1 MLCLQALE
9 MFSYSCCSSLC
20 SILFLGCFPRRNDFA
35 FCAAPASFW
44 VILQSLRKVFRA
56 DMKIKIQGWKGRR
69 GGGLRNVG
77 SLRCTVVWKNWQNK
91 RNYLQ
96 TSLDRIRKCYGQ
108 TLLSACVWIFQKNL
122 ADDSKGKRT
131 SRLPWYGYNSSNNN
145 KSNNSD
151 FWNYCKCH

>member
-9 MFSYSCCSSLC
+9 MLSYSRSSPLFSY
-20 SILFLGCFPRRNDFA
+20 ILFLGCLPLRNDFA

-56 DMKIKIQGWKGRR
+56 DMKIKIQRSKGKRE
-69 GGGLRNVG
+69 GGGNVG

-122 ADDSKGKRT
+122 ADDSKGKGT
-131 SRLPWYGYNSSNNN
+131 CRLPWYGYNSNNN
-145 KSNNSD
+145 KRD
-151 FWNYCKCH
+151 FSNYCKCH